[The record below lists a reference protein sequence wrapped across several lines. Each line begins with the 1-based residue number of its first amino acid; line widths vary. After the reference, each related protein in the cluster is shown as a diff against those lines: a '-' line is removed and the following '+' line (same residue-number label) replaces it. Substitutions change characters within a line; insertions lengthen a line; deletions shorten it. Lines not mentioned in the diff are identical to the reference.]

1 MQKEHTAEPNHGTI
15 ENMLGGIIMSKF
27 TDYKFQPFLREA
39 IGKLGFENPTPI
51 QKEIIPLMLRGAS
64 AIGQA
69 HTGTGKSHSFLIPIV
84 QRADATVNDLQ
95 AVVVAPTREL
105 ATQLY
110 NELSKL
116 IEGTDIRTT
125 LLIGGTDKERS
136 ADRLKSNPHI
146 VVGTPGRIQYMVKS
160 DALLIHTA
168 KILVIDE
175 ADLAFDMGF
184 VEDIDKFASKMP
196 ADLEM
201 YVFSATIPEN
211 LKPFLNKYMESPAHV
226 KIGKRKSFTEGM
238 RYSLVPVRGMQR
250 EKKLLEVLEGI
261 TPYLAIIFTNTRKN
275 TDQLANFLAESGI
288 KVGKIHGDLSPR
300 ERTRMMK
307 RIRDLEFQFIVAT
320 DLAARG
326 IDIPGVSHVIN
337 FELPDELEFFIH
349 RVGRTARAGLEG
361 SAITLY
367 DPSEEDKIVRIEEMG
382 IPFVHEEV
390 KKGEWVEVKER
401 HARKTRTRQFDDA
414 DRKAIAFVRKPKK
427 VKPGYKKKMAK
438 QIEDIKKRERR
449 SQRKK

>member
-1 MQKEHTAEPNHGTI
+1 MRKEHTAAQNHGTI
-15 ENMLGGIIMSKF
+15 ENMLGGTIMSKF
-27 TDYKFQPFLREA
+27 TDYQFQPFLRDA

-51 QKEIIPLMLRGAS
+51 QKEMIPLVLKGIS

-84 QRADATVNDLQ
+84 QRTKATLNELQ

-110 NELSKL
+110 DELAKL
-116 IEGTDIRTT
+116 IEGTEIRTS

-136 ADRLKSNPHI
+136 ADKLKSNPHI
-146 VVGTPGRIQYMVKS
+146 VVGTPGRINYMAQS
-160 DALLIHTA
+160 EALLIHTA
-168 KILVIDE
+168 KMLVIDE

-184 VEDIDKFASKMP
+184 IKDIDQFASRMP

-211 LKPFLNKYMESPAHV
+211 LKPFLNKYMESPAHI
-226 KIGKRKSFTEGM
+226 KIGKKKSFTEGIH
-238 RYSLVPVRGMQR
+238 YSLVPVRGMER
-250 EKKLLEVLEGI
+250 EEKLLEVMKGI
-261 TPYLAIIFTNTRKN
+261 TPYLAIIFTNTRKHA
-275 TDQLANFLAESGI
+275 DRLANFLGESGI

-307 RIRDLEFQFIVAT
+307 RIRDLEFEYIVAT

-337 FELPDELEFFIH
+337 FELPGELEFFIH

-367 DPSEEDKIVRIEEMG
+367 DPSEEDAIIRIEEMG

-401 HARKTRTRQFDDA
+401 HARKKRTKQFDDA
-414 DRKAIAFVRKPKK
+414 DRKAIALVRKPKK
-427 VKPGYKKKMAK
+427 VKPGYKKKMARE
-438 QIEDIKKRERR
+438 IENIKKRERR
-449 SQRKK
+449 KHRKK

>member
-1 MQKEHTAEPNHGTI
+1 
-15 ENMLGGIIMSKF
+15 MSKF
-27 TDYKFQPFLREA
+27 TDYNFQPFLREA
-39 IGKLGFENPTPI
+39 IAGLGFESPTPI

-64 AIGQA
+64 TIGQA

-84 QRADATVNDLQ
+84 QRMDVSSDTLQ

-110 NELSKL
+110 NELDKL
-116 IEGTDIRTT
+116 IAGTDIRTS

-136 ADRLKSNPHI
+136 AGKLKSNPHI
-146 VVGTPGRIQYMVKS
+146 VVGTPGRIQYMTEKS
-160 DALLIHTA
+160 ALLIHTA

-184 VEDIDKFASKMP
+184 IEDIDRFASKMP
-196 ADLEM
+196 ANLEM
-201 YVFSATIPEN
+201 YVFSATIPEQ
-211 LKPFLNKYMESPAHV
+211 LKPFLTKYMSSPVHIQ
-226 KIGKRKSFTEGM
+226 IGKTKSLTRGM
-238 RYSLVPVRGMQR
+238 RYSLVPVRGMKR
-250 EKKLLEVLEGI
+250 EEKLLQVMKGI
-261 TPYLAIIFTNTRKN
+261 SPYLAIIFTNTRKN
-275 TDQLANFLAESGI
+275 ADKLADFLSESGV

-307 RIRDLEFQFIVAT
+307 RIRDLDFQFIVAT

-337 FELPDELEFFIH
+337 YELPDELEFFIH

-361 SAITLY
+361 NAITLY
-367 DPSEEDKIVRIEEMG
+367 DPSEDDKIVRIEAMG

-390 KKGEWVEVKER
+390 KNGQWIEVKER
-401 HARKTRTRQFDDA
+401 HARKKRAKQFDDI
-414 DRKAIAFVRKPKK
+414 DRKAISMVKKPKK
-427 VKPGYKKKMAK
+427 VKPGYKKKMAAEIDK
-438 QIEDIKKRERR
+438 IKKRERR
-449 SQRKK
+449 IKGKR